1 MKISY
6 KQDDIHEP
14 DTVTITCSKAEAAAL
29 KYYAEYFAAAA
40 ADVEH
45 PPTLPT
51 ADTAERVPGS
61 SALFNFSVEFQSKLF
76 K

>member
-29 KYYAEYFAAAA
+29 KYYAEYYAALAVPTEAAAA
-40 ADVEH
+40 H
-45 PPTLPT
+45 
-51 ADTAERVPGS
+51 RVPGS
-61 SALFNFSVEFQSKLF
+61 SSLFSFYIEFQSKLF

>member
-29 KYYAEYFAAAA
+29 KYYAEYYATAASI
-40 ADVEH
+40 
-45 PPTLPT
+45 
-51 ADTAERVPGS
+51 TAEAAGKVPGS
-61 SALFNFSVEFQSKLF
+61 SNLFSFSLEFQAKLF
-76 K
+76 R

>member
-6 KQDDIHEP
+6 KQDDIHES

-29 KYYAEYFAAAA
+29 KYYAEYYAAAGPA
-40 ADVEH
+40 AGEPVV
-45 PPTLPT
+45 
-51 ADTAERVPGS
+51 AAYRVPGNS
-61 SALFNFSVEFQSKLF
+61 SLFNFSLEFQSKLF

>member
-14 DTVTITCSKAEAAAL
+14 DTVVITCSKAEAAAL
-29 KYYAEYFAAAA
+29 KYYAEYYAATAVAATAAAA
-40 ADVEH
+40 S
-45 PPTLPT
+45 
-51 ADTAERVPGS
+51 ERVPGS
-61 SALFNFSVEFQSKLF
+61 SSLFSFSVEFQSKLF